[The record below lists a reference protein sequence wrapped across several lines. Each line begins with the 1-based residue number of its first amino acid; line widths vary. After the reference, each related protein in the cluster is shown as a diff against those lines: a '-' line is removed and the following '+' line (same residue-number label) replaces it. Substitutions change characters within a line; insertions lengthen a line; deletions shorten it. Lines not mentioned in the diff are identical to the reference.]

1 MRTVTISENEYLQ
14 MRQRIILLEKQ
25 IGLLRK
31 DTGDSEK
38 LSLPAYCHHKGSFH
52 EKEDRGDVKPIS
64 LKRGAAKGIIT
75 YIAEDFDAPLE
86 DFREYME

>member
-14 MRQRIILLEKQ
+14 MRQRIILLEEQ

-38 LSLPAYCHHKGSFH
+38 LPLPAHCHYKGSFH
-52 EKEDRGDVKPIS
+52 EKEDRVDAKPI
-64 LKRGAAKGIIT
+64 
-75 YIAEDFDAPLE
+75 
-86 DFREYME
+86 